1 MANSS
6 DFLRD
11 ELSIETP
18 ENVAFDYDVAGIGN
32 RFIGALVD
40 TLLLVVILVGL
51 YLALLLAVSLL
62 QRAFGFDLDNVMNAG
77 GWLRS
82 LLIAGYAVLQFVVFW
97 GYYILFELLWNGQ
110 TPGKRVAGTRVVR
123 VDGNPVGLVEVAV
136 RNLVRIV
143 DFLPSFY
150 GLGLIVM
157 FFNRQARRLGD
168 FAAGTLVI
176 RERKAVSL
184 DSLKPSTTIRPS
196 AIGATERIQS
206 LVNSYPAVR
215 NLSAADLDLI
225 QDALTRYRQGKLN
238 PDLLNRLAQAIA
250 RKIGLASLPP
260 HAALPFLEEVLA
272 AHAAL
277 TKQIT
282 RE

>member
-1 MANSS
+1 MSHPT

-11 ELSIETP
+11 ELAIETP

-40 TLLLVVILVGL
+40 TLLLGVILVGL
-51 YLALLLAVSLL
+51 YLALLLAVSAL
-62 QRAFGFDLDNVMNAG
+62 QRAFGFDLDDVMNAG

-82 LLIAGYAVLQFVVFW
+82 LLIAGFAVLQFVVFW

-184 DSLKPSTTIRPS
+184 DSLKPSTSIRPS
-196 AIGATERIQS
+196 AVGATERIQS

-225 QDALTRYRQGKLN
+225 QDALTRYRQGKLD
-238 PDLLNRLAQAIA
+238 PDLVNRLAQAIA

-260 HAALPFLEEVLA
+260 HAARPFLEEVLA
-272 AHAAL
+272 AHTSM
-277 TKQIT
+277 TKQVT